1 MHVMMRERHVT
12 ENEKNSVYFTGLMFS
27 PKA

>member
-1 MHVMMRERHVT
+1 MHVMMREWHVT